1 MLLGA
6 FAAYVFRLEKNQIVT
21 IGIGKK
27 FENINRKSIKILLII
42 FLFHRNRNAKLW
54 SCFSHSNV

>member
-6 FAAYVFRLEKNQIVT
+6 FAAYVFRLGKNQIVT

-27 FENINRKSIKILLII
+27 FENINQNFTNYFFVS
-42 FLFHRNRNAKLW
+42 
-54 SCFSHSNV
+54 

>member
-42 FLFHRNRNAKLW
+42 FFVSQKQECKTLELLF
-54 SCFSHSNV
+54 S